1 MCELRTW
8 GQTVIDNT
16 ITSEIMRMY
25 TTNQDRGVV
34 SVRERFKKREGE
46 NLVNRGRS
54 INNYCFKNRDSVG

>member
-34 SVRERFKKREGE
+34 SVGERFKKREGE
-46 NLVNRGRS
+46 NLVIQGRS
-54 INNYCFKNRDSVG
+54 INNYCFTNRDSVG